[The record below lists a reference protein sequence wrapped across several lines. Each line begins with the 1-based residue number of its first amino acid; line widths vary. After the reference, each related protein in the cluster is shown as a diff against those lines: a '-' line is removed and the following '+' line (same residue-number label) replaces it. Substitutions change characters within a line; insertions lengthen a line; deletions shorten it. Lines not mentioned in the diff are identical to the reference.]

1 MSQVTLRRTISHLGP
16 LQIAIILL
24 AVVTGLVHFYRGLMM
39 TFLAGPPTRH
49 FAGSPAGHFAG
60 PPAGHFAAPSP
71 LLMLVFTA
79 LPVLFYLN
87 FLGYIILATAL
98 YLPLLRRYQR
108 GIFWILIVYTAIT
121 ILAWFLVTNAQA
133 NLLSYIYKP
142 LEKPLIILL
151 LIDDPRVRLNRGV
164 FFDRP

>member
-24 AVVTGLVHFYRGLMM
+24 AVVTGLVHLYRGLMM

-108 GIFWILIVYTAIT
+108 VIRWILIVYTAIT
-121 ILAWFLVTNAQA
+121 ILAWFLVTNAQP
-133 NLLSYIYKP
+133 NLLSYIDKP
-142 LEKPLIILL
+142 IEVALIILL
-151 LIDDPRVRLNRGV
+151 LIDDRRARLSRG
-164 FFDRP
+164 

>member
-16 LQIAIILL
+16 LQIAIIIL
-24 AVVTGLVHFYRGLMM
+24 AVVTGLVHLYRGLMM
-39 TFLAGPPTRH
+39 TFLAGPPTR
-49 FAGSPAGHFAG
+49 HFAG

-108 GIFWILIVYTAIT
+108 VIRWILIVYTAIT
-121 ILAWFLVTNAQA
+121 ILAWFLVTNAQP
-133 NLLSYIYKP
+133 NLLAYIDKP
-142 LEKPLIILL
+142 IEVALIILL
-151 LIDDPRVRLNRGV
+151 LIDDRRARLSRG
-164 FFDRP
+164 

>member
-24 AVVTGLVHFYRGLMM
+24 AVVTGLVHLYRGLMM

-87 FLGYIILATAL
+87 FLGYLILATAL
-98 YLPLLRRYQR
+98 YLPLLRR
-108 GIFWILIVYTAIT
+108 LH
-121 ILAWFLVTNAQA
+121 LVLPLQ
-133 NLLSYIYKP
+133 LLRYPP
-142 LEKPLIILL
+142 LSHTP
-151 LIDDPRVRLNRGV
+151 P
-164 FFDRP
+164 F

>member
-24 AVVTGLVHFYRGLMM
+24 AVVTGLVHLYRGLMM

-98 YLPLLRRYQR
+98 YLPLLRRLYA
-108 GIFWILIVYTAIT
+108 G
-121 ILAWFLVTNAQA
+121 
-133 NLLSYIYKP
+133 
-142 LEKPLIILL
+142 ILL
-151 LIDDPRVRLNRGV
+151 ITNVEHAIRL
-164 FFDRP
+164 P

>member
-24 AVVTGLVHFYRGLMM
+24 AVVTGLVHLYRGLMM

-87 FLGYIILATAL
+87 FLGYIILATAI
-98 YLPLLRRYQR
+98 YLPLLRRHQR
-108 GIFWILIVYTAIT
+108 GIRLVPIRGTAT
-121 ILAWFLVTNAQA
+121 TLHPPLLGTHAQRTP
-133 NLLSYIYKP
+133 LSYNYKP
-142 LEKPLIILL
+142 TETAPILL
-151 LIDDPRVRLNRGV
+151 
-164 FFDRP
+164 